1 MSLCTDWIDAEEET
15 KSRCKLCSL
24 NFNIDQHEDL
34 KSSLIK
40 HLKDVHNVTNLPE
53 NVQLNK
59 SESKHGDTTNDSGTQ
74 TTSDMESQKNNSHSS
89 SDSGVK
95 SKPTRVWSDGCYDMV
110 HFGHA
115 NQLRQT
121 KAMGDYLVVG
131 VHSDAEIIKH
141 KGPPVFT
148 QEERY
153 KIVKAIKWVDE
164 VVEDAPY
171 ITSLD
176 TLDRFDCDFCVHGS
190 DITLDSEGLDTY
202 RFVKAAGRYREC
214 QRTIGVSTTDLVD
227 RMLEAINNND
237 YGTTK
242 RPDTPGSRVSRFM
255 PSTRKIVEFA
265 YPNSHKGPKPNDKIV
280 YVAGAFDI
288 FHVAHVDFLEQV
300 AKQGD
305 YVIVGIFSDKDINR
319 RRGENYPI
327 MNLQERVL
335 SVLACKYVNEVVMEA
350 PYTITEELLDHF
362 KIDIVC
368 HGKTQIEPDENGQNP
383 YHVAKERGNYIEVDS
398 GNKLTTQMVVE
409 RIVNKRYDFIKRNID
424 KEAKET
430 KHRILE
436 TATRLSSN

>member
-1 MSLCTDWIDAEEET
+1 
-15 KSRCKLCSL
+15 
-24 NFNIDQHEDL
+24 
-34 KSSLIK
+34 
-40 HLKDVHNVTNLPE
+40 
-53 NVQLNK
+53 
-59 SESKHGDTTNDSGTQ
+59 
-74 TTSDMESQKNNSHSS
+74 
-89 SDSGVK
+89 
-95 SKPTRVWSDGCYDMV
+95 MV

-153 KIVKAIKWVDE
+153 KIVKSIKWVDE

-171 ITSLD
+171 ITSLE
-176 TLDRFDCDFCVHGS
+176 TLDRYNCDFCVHGS
-190 DITLDSEGLDTY
+190 DITLDADGLDTY
-202 RFVKAAGRYREC
+202 RFVKAAGRYKEC

-227 RMLEAINNND
+227 RMLDAT
-237 YGTTK
+237 GSC
-242 RPDTPGSRVSRFM
+242 RPETPCSRVSRFL
-255 PSTRKIVEFA
+255 PSTRKIIQFA
-265 YPNSHKGPKPNDKIV
+265 DTNGDGPRQGDKVV

-300 AKQGD
+300 SKHGD
-305 YVIVGIFSDKDINR
+305 YVIVGIYSDKVINR
-319 RRGENYPI
+319 HRGPKFPI

-350 PYTITEELLDHF
+350 PYTITEELIDHF

-368 HGKTQIEPDENGQNP
+368 HGKIAIEPDENGRDP
-383 YHVAKERGNYIEVDS
+383 YEVAKELGKFLEVDS

-409 RIVNKRYDFIKRNID
+409 RILNKKNDFIKRNTD
-424 KEAKET
+424 KEAKES
-430 KHRILE
+430 RILQNS
-436 TATRLSSN
+436 AFM